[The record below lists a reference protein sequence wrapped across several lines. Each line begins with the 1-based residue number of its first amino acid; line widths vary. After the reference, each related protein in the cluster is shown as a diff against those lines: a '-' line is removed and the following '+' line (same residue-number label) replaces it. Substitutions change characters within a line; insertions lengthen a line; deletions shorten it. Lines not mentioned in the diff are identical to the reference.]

1 MYFSAFS
8 TLIGSVLHFENSNK
22 RAKNTRKHNPFFFFF
37 NEIVSVS
44 LNFAS
49 DLYEVSE
56 LQLEESRYK
65 RQGECPCAWLLQK
78 VIKSPQI
85 LTWF

>member
-1 MYFSAFS
+1 MKIAIKEQR
-8 TLIGSVLHFENSNK
+8 TQEN
-22 RAKNTRKHNPFFFFF
+22 TIPFFFF